1 MKKCAVS
8 KLEPH
13 RKVTLVTRNL
23 FFGLS
28 ALFAFLCVWFLL
40 INTRELL
47 IPFVILF
54 FAAIVLLGAAI
65 DQNKR
70 LKQFYAVNLQTT
82 HDVNLYK
89 PTVEFI
95 IHATAYSLSHR
106 PKKYAIYAI
115 RLKNSNGK
123 KYLCYLD
130 HDIPYNSITANRLK
144 QKLGRELAV
153 SCYDNTTI
161 INLVENDP
169 YFFRI

>member
-13 RKVTLVTRNL
+13 RKTTLVTRNL

-82 HDVNLYK
+82 HDVILYK

-95 IHATAYSLSHR
+95 IHAPLTRYLTDR
-106 PKKYAIYAI
+106 KNTQYT
-115 RLKNSNGK
+115 RL
-123 KYLCYLD
+123 D
-130 HDIPYNSITANRLK
+130 
-144 QKLGRELAV
+144 
-153 SCYDNTTI
+153 
-161 INLVENDP
+161 
-169 YFFRI
+169 

>member
-13 RKVTLVTRNL
+13 RKTTLVTRNL
-23 FFGLS
+23 FFGSS

-54 FAAIVLLGAAI
+54 FAAIVLFGAAI
-65 DQNKR
+65 DQNKL
-70 LKQFYAVNLQTT
+70 LKQLYKIDPQKT
-82 HDVNLYK
+82 HDVILYK
-89 PTVEFI
+89 PTVKFI
-95 IHATAYSLSHR
+95 NHAKDYSPSHVAR
-106 PKKYAIYAI
+106 KYVIYAI
-115 RLKNSNGK
+115 SLRGADGK
-123 KYLCYLD
+123 KYICYLD
-130 HDIPYNSITANRLK
+130 YDIPYTAINIDRLK
-144 QKLGRELAV
+144 QKLWRELAV